1 MKITKKDKDL
11 IWASGTFLVTELPED
26 FSNWSEEQLNEFLEH
41 NAWEPIAGSEG
52 SWIWEQIENLAA
64 SMRDYVKKK
73 N

>member
-1 MKITKKDKDL
+1 MTKKDKDL

-26 FSNWSEEQLNEFLEH
+26 FPDWPEEKLFEFLEQ
-41 NAWEPIAGSEG
+41 NAWEPFGGSDA
-52 SWIWEQIENLAA
+52 SWLWEQIENLAW